1 MKVLADQFQSKP
13 AEIKRFVRDHLE
25 SALTGE
31 LVERMRMAVAR
42 GVQTPI
48 ESPRA
53 NPTPLKS
60 APKTKIG
67 PAGSTRY
74 QKSYYRFGTVLY
86 YSCRLAKWSGCA
98 RKLET

>member
-1 MKVLADQFQSKP
+1 MLADQFQSKP

-25 SALTGE
+25 SARTGE

-53 NPTPLKS
+53 KPTPLKS

-67 PAGSTRY
+67 PVVQQDIKNPITDLGPCCITPAG
-74 QKSYYRFGTVLY
+74 
-86 YSCRLAKWSGCA
+86 
-98 RKLET
+98 